1 MVEIKGDEASRENGL
16 SGEKSLSKE
25 NTAREETKRAKGN
38 AAKQK
43 EKNTTLNNP

>member
-25 NTAREETKRAKGN
+25 NTVSRRNEKGEGKRGEAKREKHDSE
-38 AAKQK
+38 
-43 EKNTTLNNP
+43 